1 MEYDYYKLLCIR
13 VECKEPKIID
23 NTAIT
28 SHSYFDYDGFTIE
41 EIGGVKFLVVK
52 RAFSDKREDIYLRFD
67 EIDNFT
73 ITYKRSD

>member
-1 MEYDYYKLLCIR
+1 MEYDYYKPICIR

-41 EIGGVKFLVVK
+41 EVGGVKFLVVK
-52 RAFSDKREDIYLRFD
+52 RAFSDKREDVYLRFD
-67 EIDNFT
+67 EINNFA
-73 ITYKRSD
+73 ITHQRE